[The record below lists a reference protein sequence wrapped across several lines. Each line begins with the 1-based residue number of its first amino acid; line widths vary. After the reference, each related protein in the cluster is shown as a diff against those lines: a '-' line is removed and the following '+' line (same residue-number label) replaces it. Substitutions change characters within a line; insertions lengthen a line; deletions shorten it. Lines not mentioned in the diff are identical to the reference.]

1 MPLRC
6 SESEESS
13 ISIDES
19 DDNASFGHYRLKLV
33 SLHTD
38 SLKQLPKC
46 IVFDSTR
53 SSKGAIPEENLDD
66 FASAEYGKGSGPS
79 GKSISPCTSMNIIY
93 CFY

>member
-33 SLHTD
+33 TLHRD
-38 SLKQLPKC
+38 GQNYLLKC
-46 IVFDSTR
+46 IIFNSTR

-66 FASAEYGKGSGPS
+66 FASAEYCKGSGPS
-79 GKSISPCTSMNIIY
+79 GKGLRRCININIPY